1 MSNKPEVIEAVHN
14 AVFPTYNNLQDV
26 IQEAQQELPTMTPNR
41 LRVLFGIYHNTLLA
55 KQKQA

>member
-1 MSNKPEVIEAVHN
+1 MSNKLEVIEPVHN
-14 AVFPTYNNLQDV
+14 AVFPTYKSLEEV

-41 LRVLFGIYHNTLLA
+41 LRVLFGVYHNTLLT